1 MHSINHSAREVGGRA
16 GYITWSRVSDLNA
29 KWNASE
35 YFGCSII
42 LGPEGSSSFIHW
54 RSSMVLS
61 IIAFVRFRTRFW
73 LKCSKAFISL
83 QKDKTLL
90 TERSD
95 YVSRKKTIQWACWN
109 INDVKRMKYYG
120 FVDFYIHFEILFRV
134 KKRALVKIFQNLY
147 RDEKWVKCLT
157 FWCRN
162 FYIQYYYLILQKTV
176 FSQHFSF
183 IRSKEKIK
191 KKHLYYKYSNPLFLA
206 FFIFFNV
213 GHR

>member
-1 MHSINHSAREVGGRA
+1 MLLLDSHANLYWVSSSSIFTIIFSARKRLHSINHSAREVGGRA
-16 GYITWSRVSDLNA
+16 GYITWSRVSDLNV

-42 LGPEGSSSFIHW
+42 LGPEGSSSFIHR

-95 YVSRKKTIQWACWN
+95 YVSRKNYSMSLSKYRWHIKQWN
-109 INDVKRMKYYG
+109 ILDSLIFISISKY
-120 FVDFYIHFEILFRV
+120 
-134 KKRALVKIFQNLY
+134 
-147 RDEKWVKCLT
+147 C
-157 FWCRN
+157 
-162 FYIQYYYLILQKTV
+162 
-176 FSQHFSF
+176 
-183 IRSKEKIK
+183 
-191 KKHLYYKYSNPLFLA
+191 FL
-206 FFIFFNV
+206 
-213 GHR
+213 